1 MPSAVDIITYV
12 GVPLTVAGVLP
23 LLWNMGK
30 ALWIRSKLSNS
41 IPWQL
46 RPYFHLIADPAAGTV
61 TVVARTPALQLPG
74 LWQSYEHTLSPPA
87 KPPWSWHLE
96 LASLGFLF
104 GKAAEILPSTE
115 TSVNSAPSMGLLH
128 RPWMDAVRDGGFVLE
143 PAVTKRLL
151 FSRRLDRE
159 KQSAGDID
167 TATDLAL
174 EGLAINGRPRLKRS
188 ATSRWRRS
196 KRPPEDQRFT
206 VDIDFAIR
214 DQVIPLQMTWQQFV
228 WFALGSGA
236 SVYDPNLLED
246 HGECRSLEQR
256 GSKRLLTI
264 TTNADRK
271 YVQLASSPRS
281 TRSELRYDRF
291 SLARAL
297 AWDHVMI
304 ILEQR
309 AQPAHRHNVPVLCCY
324 SVGQTH
330 GVSLYDC
337 NIEAESY
344 NDTRSSLALQANEWS
359 TCLPMPTPTKA
370 PSDSVQPLTAALAWW
385 FYDQEAMRTPELQM
399 PVTDR
404 LQMIRQQSL
413 HHLKQLDSGHLL
425 EPRISALLQ
434 RNSPQTRQK
443 PEPAI
448 HTDEKVASVAGIK
461 LANVPV
467 NETIGK
473 PADVAVSNTAVSNTT
488 VSSPNATK
496 DPQQH
501 NVTDHGHDAP
511 DATGPAAPSNPTH
524 HIAQAMDAAAD
535 KRASAILRR
544 LRSDLAASVSM
555 HESTELAGL
564 IAVIYHK
571 LEEVFARSQKRVVGV
586 GPSELDR
593 HHASDIGKYQRLLE
607 GIKTTTLPPRLLDER
622 ARTSSKGMTARA
634 AQSRDMPMLDCLY
647 SLCEKLQR
655 SFAPGTKQPE
665 LTLDDD
671 YADHT
676 LLAHILLCFADW
688 EKCPRQAWP
697 VQEEVA
703 KLVDELINALDIWTV
718 HQKYK
723 KEQLAKEYARLRE
736 LLKSGMKL
744 AEEGIYTAPEP
755 GLRELLRAY
764 DGNVY
769 LL

>member
-1 MPSAVDIITYV
+1 
-12 GVPLTVAGVLP
+12 
-23 LLWNMGK
+23 MGK

-74 LWQSYEHTLSPPA
+74 LWQSYEQTLSPPA

-96 LASLGFLF
+96 LASLGSLF
-104 GKAAEILPSTE
+104 GKAVEILPSTE
-115 TSVNSAPSMGLLH
+115 TSDNSAPSMGLLH
-128 RPWMDAVRDGGFVLE
+128 RPWMDAVRNGGFVLE

-151 FSRRLDRE
+151 LSRRIDRE
-159 KQSAGDID
+159 EQSAGDVE
-167 TATDLAL
+167 TAIDLAP
-174 EGLAINGRPRLKRS
+174 EGLAISGRPRLKRS

-214 DQVIPLQMTWQQFV
+214 DQVIPVQMTWQQFV

-236 SVYDPNLLED
+236 SPYDPNLLED

-281 TRSELRYDRF
+281 TRSELKYDRF

-304 ILEQR
+304 LPEQR
-309 AQPAHRHNVPVLCCY
+309 AQPAHKHNVSVLYCY

-337 NIEAESY
+337 SIEAESY
-344 NDTRSSLALQANEWS
+344 NDTRTFSATQASNWS
-359 TCLPMPTPTKA
+359 TCLSMSTPTKA
-370 PSDSVQPLTAALAWW
+370 SSHIVQPLTAALAWW
-385 FYDQEAMRTPELQM
+385 FYDQEAMRTPGLQM

-404 LQMIRQQSL
+404 LQMVRQQSL
-413 HHLKQLDSGHLL
+413 HHLKQLDSGDLL
-425 EPRISALLQ
+425 EPRISALWQCVL
-434 RNSPQTRQK
+434 PQTREK
-443 PEPAI
+443 PVPRV
-448 HTDEKVASVAGIK
+448 HTDEKVGSVAGTT
-461 LANVPV
+461 LATLPV
-467 NETIGK
+467 NDTIKK
-473 PADVAVSNTAVSNTT
+473 PANVAVSDAT
-488 VSSPNATK
+488 VPSPDARK

-501 NVTDHGHDAP
+501 EVTENGHNVP
-511 DATGPAAPSNPTH
+511 DATGLAAPSDPPLHVART
-524 HIAQAMDAAAD
+524 ADAAAD
-535 KRASAILRR
+535 KRPSAILRR
-544 LRSDLAASVSM
+544 LRTDFAASVSM

-564 IAVIYHK
+564 IAVIHHK
-571 LEEVFARSQKRVVGV
+571 LKEVFARSQKRVVGV
-586 GPSELDR
+586 GPSELDK
-593 HHASDIGKYQRLLE
+593 HYASDIEKYQRLLI
-607 GIKTTTLPPRLLDER
+607 GIKNTSLPPRLLDER
-622 ARTSSKGMTARA
+622 ARTSSKGMTARTA
-634 AQSRDMPMLDCLY
+634 LSRDEPILDCLN
-647 SLCEKLQR
+647 SLREKLQR
-655 SFAPGTKQPE
+655 SCLPGTKQPE
-665 LTLDDD
+665 LTLDDES
-671 YADHT
+671 ADHT
-676 LLAHILLCFADW
+676 LLAHIPLCFADW

-697 VQEEVA
+697 VREDVA
-703 KLVDELINALDIWTV
+703 KLIDELIKALDIWTV

-723 KEQLAKEYARLRE
+723 KEQLAKEYARLTE
-736 LLKSGMKL
+736 LLKTGMKV
-744 AEEGIYTAPEP
+744 AEEGIYTAPDS